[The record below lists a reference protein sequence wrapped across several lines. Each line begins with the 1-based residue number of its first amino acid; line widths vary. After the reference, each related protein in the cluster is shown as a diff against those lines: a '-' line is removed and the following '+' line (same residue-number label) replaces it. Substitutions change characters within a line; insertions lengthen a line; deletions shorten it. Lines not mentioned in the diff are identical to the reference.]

1 MEDTGKR
8 PGGLTALAVINFIL
22 GGISL
27 LGILITVSG
36 FQMRNIEAREQ
47 MLDERIENDPNL
59 VERNPEV
66 AEQKEQLELEKKI
79 YNNPNAKI
87 INFLSL
93 VPAAL
98 LIASGIGY
106 LKQKKML
113 GRMMGSL
120 YAVTSIIL
128 GIVNLLIIYEIINKT
143 FGLLGLIGFIY
154 PVLTLFLLNVTF
166 KDDLVE

>member
-1 MEDTGKR
+1 
-8 PGGLTALAVINFIL
+8 
-22 GGISL
+22 
-27 LGILITVSG
+27 
-36 FQMRNIEAREQ
+36 
-47 MLDERIENDPNL
+47 
-59 VERNPEV
+59 
-66 AEQKEQLELEKKI
+66 
-79 YNNPNAKI
+79 
-87 INFLSL
+87 
-93 VPAAL
+93 
-98 LIASGIGY
+98 
-106 LKQKKML
+106 ML